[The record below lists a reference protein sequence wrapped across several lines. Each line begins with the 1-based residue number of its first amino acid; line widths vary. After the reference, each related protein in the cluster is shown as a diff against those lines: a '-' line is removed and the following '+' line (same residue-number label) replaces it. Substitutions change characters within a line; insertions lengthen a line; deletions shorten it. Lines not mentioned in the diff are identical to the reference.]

1 MLSPEKILAV
11 VRELEPRLPALL
23 GEKAT
28 EVQHQISP
36 LVDQLAAGRSDG
48 ADLLEVL
55 RVYPTL
61 AEELQQRLDPEQ
73 SIIEFSLGDS
83 LRDRSYQ
90 GLPGTPNTVIAGK
103 KYICPVPECT
113 QEWFRVGLRS
123 PRLCEEHGVVMVPA
137 DEG

>member
-36 LVDQLAAGRSDG
+36 LIDQLAAGQSNG
-48 ADLLEVL
+48 ADLLEIL

-61 AEELQQRLDPEQ
+61 AKELQQRLDLEQ
-73 SIIEFSLGDS
+73 PIDKYSLEEP
-83 LRDRSYQ
+83 LRDRQ
-90 GLPGTPNTVIAGK
+90 A
-103 KYICPVPECT
+103 
-113 QEWFRVGLRS
+113 R
-123 PRLCEEHGVVMVPA
+123 
-137 DEG
+137 